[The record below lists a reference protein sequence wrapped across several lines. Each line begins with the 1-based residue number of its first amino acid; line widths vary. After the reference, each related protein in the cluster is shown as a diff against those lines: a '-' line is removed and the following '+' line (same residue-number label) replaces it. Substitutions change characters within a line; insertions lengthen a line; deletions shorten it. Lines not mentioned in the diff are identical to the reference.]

1 MEPVTM
7 PTERTSPLDPPEEL
21 ARLREQHPVTPLR
34 YPDGHVGW
42 LVTGHAAARTVLSD
56 PAFSARLEL
65 KRLPVGPPADPDQMQ
80 PAPPGYFLTMDPP
93 DHTRYRR
100 LLAGRFSARRM
111 RELES
116 QIDRVIVEQLDE
128 MERLGAPADLVE
140 RFALPVPSRV
150 MCELLGV
157 PYEDRAHFQSI
168 SAVLLGF
175 DVAKMQE
182 AYVGINEYLYGLVLR
197 KRAAATDDI
206 LGELVEGTDLNDV
219 ELTSIAFLLLI
230 AGHETS
236 ANMLGIGTFALLTA
250 PDQLAA
256 LRANP
261 ALMPDAVDELLRY
274 LSIPQYGLTRTA
286 LRDVEVEGV
295 TIREG
300 EVVTIS
306 VPAANRDPKRFPDP
320 DRLDVTRSA
329 SGHLAFGHGIH
340 QCIGQALATLEM
352 RLGFTALFERFPNL
366 RLAVPAEKVEMRT
379 DRQIYGVHTLPV
391 EW

>member
-7 PTERTSPLDPPEEL
+7 PTERTSPFDPPEEL

-34 YPDGHVGW
+34 YPDGHIGW

-100 LLAGRFSARRM
+100 LLGGKFSPRRM
-111 RELES
+111 RALEA
-116 QIDRVIVEQLDE
+116 QIDRVITEQLDA
-128 MERLGAPADLVE
+128 MEALGGPLDLVE
-140 RFALPVPSRV
+140 HFALAVPSRV
-150 MCELLGV
+150 MCDLLGV
-157 PYEDRAHFQSI
+157 PYEDREYFQGI
-168 SAVLLGF
+168 SAALVGL

-182 AYVGINEYLYGLVLR
+182 AYVGINEYLYGLVQR
-197 KRAAATDDI
+197 KRAEATDDL
-206 LGELVEGTDLNDV
+206 LGELVADTDLNDI

-230 AGHETS
+230 AGYETS
-236 ANMLGIGTFALLTA
+236 ANMLGIGTFALLSA
-250 PDQLAA
+250 PEQLAA

-261 ALMPDAVDELLRY
+261 ALMGNAVEELLRY

-286 LRDVEVEGV
+286 LRDVEVEGRS
-295 TIREG
+295 IREG
-300 EVVTIS
+300 DVVTVS
-306 VPAANRDPKRFPDP
+306 VPAVNRDPKRFPDP
-320 DRLDVTRSA
+320 DRLDLSRSTP
-329 SGHLAFGHGIH
+329 GHMTFGHGIH
-340 QCIGQALATLEM
+340 QCIGQGLALLEM
-352 RLGFTALFERFPNL
+352 RLGFAALLERFPAL

-379 DRQIYGVHTLPV
+379 EQQIYGVHALPV